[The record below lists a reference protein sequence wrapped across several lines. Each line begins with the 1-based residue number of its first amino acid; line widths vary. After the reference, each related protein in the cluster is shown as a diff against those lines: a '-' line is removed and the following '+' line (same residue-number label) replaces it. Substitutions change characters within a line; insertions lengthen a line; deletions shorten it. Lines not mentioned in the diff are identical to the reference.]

1 MTELAADME
10 QIHYVVVGIGVNA
23 NLSEFEGELKKKA
36 NLLAAGNRRENRPGR
51 SDPGVLEE
59 FELAMTGLLLI

>member
-23 NLSEFEGELKKKA
+23 NLSE
-36 NLLAAGNRRENRPGR
+36 
-51 SDPGVLEE
+51 LEE
-59 FELAMTGLLLI
+59 MCIRDRDIWLRRCVI